1 MLLRRSTF
9 MAPGNISAASRP
21 LRTACAALISR
32 AMATELYDLTVPAF
46 LRGFNAMSAFL
57 EKARAWADEQGIPH
71 EELLSARL
79 ADDMAPLTGQIQ
91 RVSDGAKFAL
101 ARLGQLDA
109 PAMADTETSF
119 DELQARIAATV
130 AFLKSVPA
138 EAVNGREDADIEV
151 KTPNRSIHFKGLPY
165 VTTFALPNFYFH
177 ITAAYAILRHKGVPV
192 GKMDYLGGI

>member
-1 MLLRRSTF
+1 MGGSRLIC
-9 MAPGNISAASRP
+9 AP
-21 LRTACAALISR
+21 
-32 AMATELYDLTVPAF
+32 MATELYDLTVPAF
-46 LRGFNAMSAFL
+46 LRGFKAMSAFL

-71 EELLSARL
+71 EELLTARL

-91 RVSDGAKFAL
+91 RVSDGAKFAM

-109 PAMADTETSF
+109 PAMADTETTF

-151 KTPNRSIHFKGLPY
+151 KTPNRSFHFKGLPY

-177 ITAAYAILRHKGVPV
+177 ITAAYAILRHKGAPV